1 MTTIACIN
9 RASKVLVDGIS
20 GGTCSGSI
28 SSDTS
33 CDVNTRSGTTIS
45 GALWSSMWLRDY
57 GSVLLDWDVSRNAF
71 QKSLASQPNSN
82 LDSNS
87 NASDV
92 EITARITVAKLIQDS
107 IESMVKPKELYFQFQ
122 YSFVDY
128 VLAGHDAPKKCL
140 MGIHGHII
148 DFTDFAPS
156 HPGLSEPIVVEGG
169 RDVTEYFEDV
179 AIRHSKCSQTLYGG
193 GSILLA

>member
-28 SSDTS
+28 SSNTS

-45 GALWSSMWLRDY
+45 GALWSSLWLRDY

-71 QKSLASQPNSN
+71 RKSLASQPNSN

-92 EITARITVAKLIQDS
+92 EITAR
-107 IESMVKPKELYFQFQ
+107 P
-122 YSFVDY
+122 
-128 VLAGHDAPKKCL
+128 H
-140 MGIHGHII
+140 HGRQIN
-148 DFTDFAPS
+148 
-156 HPGLSEPIVVEGG
+156 PGLDRIYGQAERIIFSVSIFLCGLCIGWPQRTYKIFDGDSWSYY
-169 RDVTEYFEDV
+169 R
-179 AIRHSKCSQTLYGG
+179 LY
-193 GSILLA
+193 